1 MIHKIKLSIDFAD
14 AVLAGE
20 KNFEIRRNDRGYQ
33 KGDYVRFIVTTSG
46 GMKRITHPL
55 EERLFQITYVLNGF
69 GLEADYCVFGIH
81 LLPTIEEVME

>member
-20 KNFEIRRNDRGYQ
+20 KNFEIRKNDRGYQ

-69 GLEADYCVFGIH
+69 GLEADYCVFGIR